1 MGGAALLE
9 GGEQQV
15 SSDCGTMECE
25 PPVNNFVE
33 ERSGKVQE
41 DSWTGGNMIKT
52 AVEGSQKEVSGS
64 SSSF

>member
-15 SSDCGTMECE
+15 GGECGTMECE
-25 PPVNNFVE
+25 PPVEKSVE
-33 ERSGKVQE
+33 EGSEKVQE
-41 DSWTGGNMIKT
+41 GSWTGGNMIKT
-52 AVEGSQKEVSGS
+52 MVEGSQKEVSGS